1 MWLLSGLVHFLVL
14 GGILGLEESE
24 MREELAW
31 SEIIVVWGLIES
43 FARDPLGLV
52 CGSRKESC
60 IFLGFGGVSGSEGIW
75 GKARAWLIRVG
86 SEEWVFW

>member
-1 MWLLSGLVHFLVL
+1 
-14 GGILGLEESE
+14 
-24 MREELAW
+24 MRGELAW

-60 IFLGFGGVSGSEGIW
+60 IFWVWGVFQGEGVSGKRPGI
-75 GKARAWLIRVG
+75 G
-86 SEEWVFW
+86 